1 MRRLMFALAVSVAG
15 VLAVIAASAQP
26 PVTGDDGPPPKVV
39 VPPGMAV
46 ATFAGGC
53 FWCMEAPFDKLDGVL
68 ATTSG
73 FMGGHTPNP
82 TYRQVTRGD
91 TGHAEVVH
99 VVYDPSKIGYQKLLD
114 TYWVNVDPYDGG
126 GQFCDR
132 GDEYRTAIFYH
143 SEEQKRLAEAT
154 KAKLMASGPLKQPIV
169 TQIVAAGPF
178 TAAGAEHQDYYLKN
192 PVRYG
197 WYRRGCGRD
206 LRLEAIWGRPKS

>member
-1 MRRLMFALAVSVAG
+1 MRRTMLALAVSIAG
-15 VLAVIAASAQP
+15 MVAVIAASAQL
-26 PVTGDDGPPPKVV
+26 PVNAEDGATPKVV

-53 FWCMEAPFDKLDGVL
+53 FWCMEPPFDKLEGVL
-68 ATTSG
+68 STTSG
-73 FMGGHTPNP
+73 FMGGRTPNP
-82 TYRQVTRGD
+82 TYRQVSRGD

-99 VVYDPSKIGYQKLLD
+99 VVYDPSKVGYQKLLD
-114 TYWVNVDPYDGG
+114 TFWMNVDPYDKG

-132 GDEYRTAIFYH
+132 GDEYRTAIFFH
-143 SEEQKRLAEAT
+143 TDEQKRLAEAS

-169 TQIVAAGPF
+169 TEVVAAGPF
-178 TAAGAEHQDYYLKN
+178 TAADADHQDYYLKN

-206 LRLEAIWGRPKS
+206 QRLEAIWGRPKS